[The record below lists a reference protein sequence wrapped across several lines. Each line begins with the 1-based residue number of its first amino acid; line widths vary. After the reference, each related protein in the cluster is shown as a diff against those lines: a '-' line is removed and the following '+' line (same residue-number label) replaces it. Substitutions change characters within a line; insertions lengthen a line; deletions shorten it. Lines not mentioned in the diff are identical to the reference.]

1 MGGLITLTLIP
12 GIVNAGVPAEAL
24 ALQVLA
30 GALATLENQSSQAW
44 QVAQPSADSSL
55 TFALTPLPGHCI
67 AIEQYWELALAL
79 RQQPQV
85 NDAWPSFDVQQ
96 DS

>member
-12 GIVNAGVPAEAL
+12 GIVSAGAPAEAL

-44 QVAQPSADSSL
+44 QVAQPSADSPL
-55 TFALTPLPGHCI
+55 TFTLTPLPGHCI
-67 AIEQYWELALAL
+67 AKEQFWALAVAL

-85 NDAWPSFDVQQ
+85 NDAWPSFDIQQ